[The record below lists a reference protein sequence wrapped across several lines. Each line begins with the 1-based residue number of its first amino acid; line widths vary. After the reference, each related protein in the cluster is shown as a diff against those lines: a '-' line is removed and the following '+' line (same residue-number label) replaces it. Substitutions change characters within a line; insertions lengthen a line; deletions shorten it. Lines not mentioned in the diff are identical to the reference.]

1 MFAVCLVLIDDA
13 GSTAKFERIFNTYG
27 KQMLYVANSVL
38 NNRQDA
44 EDAVQDALIRIAS
57 HIDDIDL
64 DNTARVRGYVLTA
77 AKNAAK
83 DLLRQKSARAATVD
97 LDSVTVLA
105 DGDIDNSGYEEIL
118 DCIRSME
125 PLYRDVLYYRFV
137 EEMSEKD
144 IADLLG
150 RKYGTVKAQISRGRA
165 ILIKCIK
172 EKEEKNND

>member
-1 MFAVCLVLIDDA
+1 MFFICLMIADDDE
-13 GSTAKFERIFNTYG
+13 SVKKFEYIFNSFG

-38 NNRQDA
+38 HNKQDA

-57 HIDDIDL
+57 HINDIDL
-64 DNTARVRGYVLTA
+64 DNSAKVRRYVLTA

-83 DLLRQKSARAATVD
+83 DIIKRKSSRAVTVD
-97 LDSVTVLA
+97 LDAAYGVAS
-105 DGDIDNSGYEEIL
+105 GDIDNCGYEEIIE
-118 DCIRSME
+118 CIRSMD

-150 RKYGTVKAQISRGRA
+150 RKYGTVKVQINRGRA
-165 ILIKCIK
+165 LLIKSIR
-172 EKEEKNND
+172 EKEEKGNE